1 MKVINT
7 AIDLRKYKVVDG
19 DYKITAT
26 YSNSFIL
33 FRNYNYVEIILDEEL
48 LNKPVKIYLENK
60 LLYDGV
66 LDANSLFIPVNYL
79 IDLDMLANDILIKLD
94 S

>member
-7 AIDLRKYKVVDG
+7 DLRKYKVVDG

-26 YSNSFIL
+26 YSDRFVL
-33 FRNYNYVEIILDEEL
+33 FRNGDYVEIILDEEL
-48 LNKPVKIYLENK
+48 LNKPVKIYLDGK
-60 LLYDGV
+60 LLYNDV
-66 LDANSLFIPVNYL
+66 LDTTSLFIPVNFL
-79 IDLDMLANDILIKLD
+79 IDLDMLANNILIKLD